1 MVSLLILGALLL
13 GAVLWWLLDRHEKR
27 RAAAGQPRHSG
38 LRLVFAAAA
47 LLTLLFTG
55 GCALLFAIN
64 MDGLYVTWQAIS
76 VLAGP
81 PFAVGLLIWWLVM
94 RRGKGSA

>member
-1 MVSLLILGALLL
+1 MIVVWLVSGLVLL
-13 GAVLWWLLDRHEKR
+13 GAVLWWLLDRHEAKR
-27 RAAAGQPRHSG
+27 GLAGQPRHSG
-38 LRLVFAAAA
+38 LRLIFAAVA
-47 LLTLLFTG
+47 LLAILFSG

-81 PFAVGLLIWWLVM
+81 PFAIGLLIWWLAM
-94 RRGKGSA
+94 RRRTG